1 LNTDELLVLKDEP
14 LDPTSPIQVPWRV
27 LVVDDDADVHEVT
40 RFSLGSVRVLSRPLE
55 LLHAHSADE
64 AKRIL
69 NEVPNIAVILLD
81 VVMESEDAGLQLV
94 KSVRQEQRLASTR
107 IILRTGQPGH
117 APEAETITLYDINDY
132 KTKSELTQ
140 TRLFTSLTTAIRS
153 YDQLRRL
160 ERSRHGLELIVNA
173 SNKLNAMPG
182 LRAFAEGLLTQISAL
197 IGVDSDGVVCAVS
210 GSPEIDS
217 ESSEPRIIAAV
228 GRFARFIQRRLS
240 EIDDERIVEALATA
254 LREKKSSIGRFSATF
269 YFPKSGEEGFAAL
282 IDASQPIP
290 DIDRDLV
297 EVFCSNIALCAKNV
311 DLVAELRHDAFVDR
325 QLGMPN
331 RTALLLV
338 LNQRIHNDPHGEGVL
353 AIIDLDQFAAIND
366 ILGHHYGDL
375 LLRTT
380 AQHLRKFFGP
390 GNFVARLAGDAF
402 AVVGNRDA
410 INPESIQRCFSDPFE
425 VMGIRQPISACT
437 GLVALD
443 RGFEP
448 GAEYLKDGYLAMK
461 RAKDAGL
468 AQTMVY
474 TNDLAADVRSR
485 ARLLHSLRSGYES
498 GQFFLAYQPQI
509 DLVDERLIGAEAL
522 LRWRAADGTMIP
534 PASFIPIA
542 EKSGLIVD
550 MGRWLLREALLARH
564 RLSAATGSELRMAV
578 NVSAVQVRRPDFSS
592 MVIEVLR
599 ETATPAAALEIE
611 ITESVAIA
619 GIEAV
624 IAQFAALRQLGVT
637 VALDDFGTGYSS
649 LSYLERL
656 PIDRLKIDRSFV
668 LGLEFDQGQRIA
680 RTIIVLGKEMG
691 LKIIAEGVESPALRD
706 RVVEIGCHEAQGY
719 HFARPM
725 IEREFIDWFQRRQVN
740 PG

>member
-14 LDPTSPIQVPWRV
+14 IDLTSPLQLPWRV

-69 NEVPNIAVILLD
+69 DEVPNIAVILLD

-217 ESSEPRIIAAV
+217 EASEPRIIAAV

-240 EIDDERIVEALATA
+240 EIDDERIAVALTTA
-254 LREKKSSIGRFSATF
+254 LRDRKSSIGRFSATF

-282 IDASQPIP
+282 IDATQPIP

-311 DLVAELRHDAFVDR
+311 DLVAELRRDAFVDR

-331 RTALLLV
+331 RTALLLD
-338 LNQRIHNDPHGEGVL
+338 LNQRIHTDPHGEGVL
-353 AIIDLDQFAAIND
+353 AIIDLDQFAATND

-380 AQHLRKFFGP
+380 ALHLRKFFGP

-410 INPESIQRCFSDPFE
+410 INPESIQRCFSEPFE

-448 GAEYLKDGYLAMK
+448 GAEYLKDGSLAMK

-468 AQTMVY
+468 AQTMFY
-474 TNDLAADVRSR
+474 SNDLAADVRSR

-509 DLVDERLIGAEAL
+509 DLVDERLVGAEAL
-522 LRWRAADGTMIP
+522 LRWRTADGTMIP
-534 PASFIPIA
+534 PSSFIPIA
-542 EKSGLIVD
+542 EKSGLIVE

-564 RLSAATGSELRMAV
+564 RLSAATGSDLRMAV
-578 NVSAVQVRRPDFSS
+578 NVSPVQVRRPDFSS
-592 MVIEVLR
+592 MVIEMLR

-619 GIEAV
+619 GLDAV

-668 LGLEFDQGQRIA
+668 LALEFDQGKRIA
-680 RTIIVLGKEMG
+680 RTIVVLGKEMG

-719 HFARPM
+719 LFARPM
-725 IEREFIDWFQRRQVN
+725 IEREFIDWFKQRQGK

>member
-1 LNTDELLVLKDEP
+1 MNTDELLVLKDEP